1 MKEREREREL
11 WLNKCSLQDL
21 FFAFP
26 WNNFLHYVI
35 YDMLHQVFNGRM
47 DVGLNRNLAISILKD
62 GQLTDK
68 IVIAQKANDEEW

>member
-1 MKEREREREL
+1 M
-11 WLNKCSLQDL
+11 
-21 FFAFP
+21 
-26 WNNFLHYVI
+26 HYVI

-68 IVIAQKANDEEW
+68 IVIAQKSNDEEWQVD

>member
-1 MKEREREREL
+1 M
-11 WLNKCSLQDL
+11 
-21 FFAFP
+21 
-26 WNNFLHYVI
+26 HYVI

>member
-1 MKEREREREL
+1 M
-11 WLNKCSLQDL
+11 
-21 FFAFP
+21 
-26 WNNFLHYVI
+26 HYVI

-47 DVGLNRNLAISILKD
+47 DVGLNRSLAISILKD

>member
-1 MKEREREREL
+1 M
-11 WLNKCSLQDL
+11 

-47 DVGLNRNLAISILKD
+47 NMGLNRHLAISILKD

-68 IVIAQKANDEEW
+68 IVIAQKSNDEEW